1 MVAGERFCGIR
12 SHQAPKVVSLPKR
25 PPGDDRAGARQPFGG
40 KPAGVQWGVFMRP
53 QACAFAGHQTD
64 APQTLLIPF
73 LVHFSCCQSYGTDT
87 ATDGRFDTFT
97 RFSPEALRNSVQGLA
112 QTGFGVSMSWCPGV
126 WLTDWLPFVGC
137 KLSVRRG
144 TQSSGP

>member
-1 MVAGERFCGIR
+1 MGTVLKA
-12 SHQAPKVVSLPKR
+12 
-25 PPGDDRAGARQPFGG
+25 
-40 KPAGVQWGVFMRP
+40 AGVGRS
-53 QACAFAGHQTD
+53 GHQIE
-64 APQTLLIPF
+64 APWKLLMPL